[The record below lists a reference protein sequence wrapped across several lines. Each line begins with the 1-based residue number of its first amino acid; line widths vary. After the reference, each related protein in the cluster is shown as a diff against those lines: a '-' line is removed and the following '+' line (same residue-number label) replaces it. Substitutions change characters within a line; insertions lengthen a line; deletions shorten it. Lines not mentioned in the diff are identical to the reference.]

1 LNRTCRDDG
10 TQFWL
15 IDVARGT
22 TTRADVGRNPVW
34 APVLSQDGQSLTYI
48 SREEGRSAVVER
60 PAHGGTGRVVFE
72 YRGEGVLYL
81 SDRTW
86 DGQAVLVGV
95 GERNGRHMQLVPVT
109 GGQPRVIRDG
119 PVSQMTARISPDGKW
134 LAFASGEAE
143 QMQVSVSPIP
153 ATGQQWQISAAGGEY
168 PQWRGDGREL
178 FFIAPDGSVM
188 SASIAAGPGFDFTPP
203 RVLFRT
209 GLVAGEFSQR
219 FVATADGKQFLFNML
234 REGDSAATIT
244 ALRVIL
250 NWPDGSTQ

>member
-1 LNRTCRDDG
+1 LSLPISTRLGPYEILGSLGAGGMGEVYKARD
-10 TQFWL
+10 TR
-15 IDVARGT
+15 IDRSVA
-22 TTRADVGRNPVW
+22 
-34 APVLSQDGQSLTYI
+34 
-48 SREEGRSAVVER
+48 
-60 PAHGGTGRVVFE
+60 
-72 YRGEGVLYL
+72 
-81 SDRTW
+81 
-86 DGQAVLVGV
+86 
-95 GERNGRHMQLVPVT
+95 
-109 GGQPRVIRDG
+109 
-119 PVSQMTARISPDGKW
+119 ISPDGKW
-134 LAFASGEAE
+134 LAFASGEAD